1 MRSRKPEHDY
11 EHVWQWLLRY
21 YRGRMSRADAGLPP
35 LESRRGGPRPPG
47 LRQVDVDVLLCGGA
61 GVYAKI
67 ENNDFRPQ
75 PELFLRI
82 TELLKFSPY
91 HLRIAYLDLY
101 GAEPVLPVQQ
111 PSPHWRKVL
120 NGQSEMACALMPDGH
135 LVAANDAFAEL
146 FATGRP
152 PTNFWRWAL
161 WSEEAQAV
169 LVDREKWVARLV
181 TELRLAQ
188 HRYPDDRAVQK
199 ICADLERDPRL
210 QQLTESLVG
219 LDNEALPLHH
229 RKRGRGTARFMAS
242 HTPAGLSVWT
252 VLFEAAA

>member
-1 MRSRKPEHDY
+1 M
-11 EHVWQWLLRY
+11 WQWLLRY
-21 YRGRMSRADAGLPP
+21 YRGRMTRSDAGLPP

-75 PELFLRI
+75 SELFLRI
-82 TELLKFSPY
+82 TKLLKFSPY
-91 HLRIAYLDLY
+91 HLRIAYLSLY
-101 GAEPVLPVQQ
+101 GAEPVLPIEQ
-111 PSPHWRKVL
+111 PSPHWQTVL
-120 NGQSEMACALMPDGH
+120 KGQSEMACALMPDGH

-152 PTNFWRWAL
+152 PTNLWRWAL
-161 WSEEAQAV
+161 WSEEAQKV
-169 LVDREKWVARLV
+169 VVDRQKWIARLV

-188 HRYPDDRAVQK
+188 HRYPDDHSVQK
-199 ICADLERDPRL
+199 IAADLERDPRL
-210 QQLTESLVG
+210 QQLTESPLG
-219 LDNEALPLHH
+219 LDNAVLTVRH
-229 RKRGRGTARFMAS
+229 RTRGTCAARFMAS

-252 VLFEAAA
+252 ILLESAA